1 MSQALQTEPHAAVD
15 TPTSM
20 DTGTFFQRL
29 FTGVRRLYARADW
42 SEFVG
47 SDWPDHI
54 MAADVTDDFN
64 AKQGRSTGRWILE
77 TDGRQLPVYLK
88 RHYQLP
94 LWHGI
99 LAAFWPEGD
108 WSPGML
114 ERHNLEWA
122 HEQGICVPRVVAAGE
137 FLGPWGKLQ
146 SFLAIEELTNMLP
159 LHQAIPQ
166 AARQLD
172 PLTFRKWKNGLVKE
186 IARMARLLHDKNSF
200 HKDFYLCHFFIHRD
214 DLFNIPNWRNR
225 VFLIDFHR
233 LTQHSLTRAFW
244 VSKDLGQLLFSS
256 EVEGIDARDRLRF
269 WHAYRGTDRRSL
281 RSRFLRGV
289 ARYRGWRY
297 REHNEKHPLGNS

>member
-1 MSQALQTEPHAAVD
+1 MSQALQSEPRSTAGITLSAYA
-15 TPTSM
+15 
-20 DTGTFFQRL
+20 GTFFQRM
-29 FTGVRRLYARADW
+29 FSCVRRLYARADW

-77 TDGRQLPVYLK
+77 ADGRQLPVYLK
-88 RHYQLP
+88 RHYELP
-94 LWHGI
+94 WLHGI

-114 ERHNLEWA
+114 ERRNLEWA
-122 HEQGICVPRVVAAGE
+122 HAQGMCVPRVVAAGE

-159 LHQAIPQ
+159 LHQAIPL

-172 PLTFRKWKNGLVKE
+172 PLNFRRWKNGLVKE
-186 IARMARLLHDKNSF
+186 VARMARILHDKNCF
-200 HKDFYLCHFFIHRD
+200 HKDFYLCHFFIGRE
-214 DLFNIPNWRNR
+214 DLYSIPNWRDR

-233 LTQHSLTRAFW
+233 LAHHPFTRASW
-244 VSKDLGQLLFSS
+244 VSKDLGQLLYSS
-256 EVEGIDARDRLRF
+256 EVEGIDDRDRLRF
-269 WHAYRGTDRRSL
+269 WHAYRGADRRSL
-281 RSRFLRGV
+281 RSRFLRYV
-289 ARYRGWRY
+289 SRYRGWRY
-297 REHNEKHPLGNS
+297 REHNAKHQKRGA